1 MPEIFRTSP
10 VKATTNSTPL
20 VIHCSDPRYQPHF
33 QDFLRNALKL
43 DHYALIAVPGGAH
56 FLALAD
62 NQPQFSWV
70 GWQWVKFVHSVAR
83 AERVVLIGHDA
94 CLWYLDMRFSHDP
107 ARIRERIATDLRR
120 VRTGLLER
128 FPHLRVELYF
138 AQLEGDFATVES
150 V

>member
-10 VKATTNSTPL
+10 VKATTNPTPL

-43 DHYALIAVPGGAH
+43 DRYAVIAVPGGAH
-56 FLALAD
+56 FLTLAD

-83 AERVVLIGHDA
+83 AERVVLFGHHD
-94 CLWYLDMRFSHDP
+94 CRWYLEMSSTHDP
-107 ARIRERIATDLRR
+107 AQLPARVAEDLRS
-120 VRTGLLER
+120 VRGALLER
-128 FPHLRVELYF
+128 FPRLRVETYF
-138 AQLEGDFATVES
+138 ARFEGDIAVVDS